1 MKVEQGHVGMEYSM
15 ELVGGHPGQQ
25 GGWTHRWIGLAPA
38 LTALLGCPRSAYF
51 FLEIEG
57 FEPNPT
63 VAKTSPPIFSKP
75 MDSNIRQW

>member
-1 MKVEQGHVGMEYSM
+1 M
-15 ELVGGHPGQQ
+15 
-25 GGWTHRWIGLAPA
+25 GLF
-38 LTALLGCPRSAYF
+38 GCPASAHF

>member
-1 MKVEQGHVGMEYSM
+1 MAAGLQDTQVNKPCPSSNG
-15 ELVGGHPGQQ
+15 LV
-25 GGWTHRWIGLAPA
+25 WVS
-38 LTALLGCPRSAYF
+38 PRSSSAHF

>member
-1 MKVEQGHVGMEYSM
+1 M
-15 ELVGGHPGQQ
+15 ELVGSTVAAGLQDTQ
-25 GGWTHRWIGLAPA
+25 GEGLAPT
-38 LTALLGCPRSAYF
+38 LMALLGCPLSAHF

>member
-1 MKVEQGHVGMEYSM
+1 M
-15 ELVGGHPGQQ
+15 
-25 GGWTHRWIGLAPA
+25 THRLRAQYEWVLCPKTLIHRQIGPAPVLMA
-38 LTALLGCPRSAYF
+38 LIGCPLSAHF

-63 VAKTSPPIFSKP
+63 VTKTSPPIFSKP